1 MEDRRITYVLDIDD
15 PLRMEIN
22 SYWIGA
28 HFGTSVLGSPTKL
41 IPSYSN
47 PIMTDSP
54 TSLYQKRQRIKII
67 KDASFG
73 VSARS
78 NSETGI
84 ATTNPEMGTS
94 VYSDPIGQKQ
104 KQPGSSGYNQSLG
117 APISKKLPGL
127 PAADPQSDFPGYVEA
142 NFVDYFKNHT
152 SDFPIQ
158 DIVYDVIPPIV
169 VKDFSTTTNPLRGS
183 NEVKEEFLIN
193 FLEKSYEDATSAPSI
208 SELSLPNFYK
218 IITTNG
224 PPPDSFLDEY
234 ASNISPSSADKS
246 YENIII
252 SMDNYED
259 LEALNGYDKVFP
271 LEIKL
276 SPNNSVI
283 SGMTVFYDALNKSNL
298 DATLIDLASRQSFD
312 TSAKESKFFQ
322 KTQIRDDHEEH
333 IDPTHVHEDDHEDVT
348 TTISLETLNLLDWSR
363 DLTTILEGLTTEFAT
378 DNKIYLGSETLSIN
392 IAKGNTS
399 ALQQILSSAI
409 FLGKIKDIT
418 RDNLRSFEELNTGQK
433 SYSEIVFY
441 KVEKYTSP
449 DAPTPIQNIWI
460 PNINQVDPVEYV
472 DTQVKYNKQYFYR
485 VFAYSAVVGTRY
497 FYDMS
502 TLETTFPIAAADE
515 PCVILADT
523 AGPSVP
529 EHIHKIENWKIVG
542 NYIVGNGDDKINR
555 HPHPDLDPII
565 LAGGYDWVKGF
576 TETVEGFG
584 SFDFDTD
591 VLFDGGKTGD
601 HHHKFKV
608 DSSGNGVTLCGEP
621 TTETKITP
629 VDPSQEYFE
638 IDVIT
643 EPTIDLIKTHLFDFD
658 GSILDDPPMIP
669 DINFITYVGVDN
681 KVTINMHS
689 QIGEYTNSP
698 VILNSEDFDF
708 IESLQNSRGM
718 SIDSLVTYK
727 TDDETVAFEI
737 YRMEKAPIS
746 YEDFSNNLKS
756 AVSTLQSDSSRAIYS
771 WDSSYEDTIVP
782 NTEYYYMVRSVDI
795 HNHKSYPSPVYKV
808 MIINDS
814 GAIYPLVEIIEMR
827 PPEKPKQNS
836 IEFKKFLQIVPSL
849 PQIQIDYEASGL
861 ISETGLL
868 VNSVAKH
875 KPDIVLG
882 TESPRLFG
890 DSETGQTFKIRLI
903 SRHTGKK
910 LDLNVTFKV
919 ENEL

>member
-47 PIMTDSP
+47 SIMTDSP

-84 ATTNPEMGTS
+84 APTNPEMGTS
-94 VYSDPIGQKQ
+94 AYFDPISQKQ

-117 APISKKLPGL
+117 RPISKKLPGL
-127 PAADPQSDFPGYVEA
+127 QTSTADPQSDFQGYVEA

-502 TLETTFPIAAADE
+502 TFQTSFVSPTRSFSDSRLTGASQVAD
-515 PCVILADT
+515 PKLDFGQNPGSAPD
-523 AGPSVP
+523 
-529 EHIHKIENWKIVG
+529 
-542 NYIVGNGDDKINR
+542 IN
-555 HPHPDLDPII
+555 
-565 LAGGYDWVKGF
+565 
-576 TETVEGFG
+576 
-584 SFDFDTD
+584 
-591 VLFDGGKTGD
+591 
-601 HHHKFKV
+601 V
-608 DSSGNGVTLCGEP
+608 D
-621 TTETKITP
+621 
-629 VDPSQEYFE
+629 YFQ

-718 SIDSLVTYK
+718 SIDSPVTYK

-827 PPEKPKQNS
+827 PPERPKQNS

>member
-47 PIMTDSP
+47 SIMTDSP

-94 VYSDPIGQKQ
+94 AYFDPISQKQ

-117 APISKKLPGL
+117 RPISKKLPGL
-127 PAADPQSDFPGYVEA
+127 QTSTADPQSDFQGYVEA

-418 RDNLRSFEELNTGQK
+418 RDNLRSFEELNAGQK

-502 TLETTFPIAAADE
+502 TFQTSFVSPTRSFSDSRLTGARQVAD
-515 PCVILADT
+515 PKLDFGQNPGSAPDF
-523 AGPSVP
+523 AGPAIAGSKRSFSDSRLTGARQVADP
-529 EHIHKIENWKIVG
+529 KLDFGQNPG
-542 NYIVGNGDDKINR
+542 SAPDIN
-555 HPHPDLDPII
+555 
-565 LAGGYDWVKGF
+565 
-576 TETVEGFG
+576 
-584 SFDFDTD
+584 
-591 VLFDGGKTGD
+591 
-601 HHHKFKV
+601 V
-608 DSSGNGVTLCGEP
+608 D
-621 TTETKITP
+621 
-629 VDPSQEYFE
+629 YFQ

-718 SIDSLVTYK
+718 SIDSPVTYK

>member
-47 PIMTDSP
+47 SIMTDSP

-94 VYSDPIGQKQ
+94 AYFDPISQKQ

-117 APISKKLPGL
+117 RPISKKLPGL
-127 PAADPQSDFPGYVEA
+127 QTSTADPQSDFQGYVEA

-502 TLETTFPIAAADE
+502 TFQTSFVSPTRSFSDSRLTGASQVAD
-515 PCVILADT
+515 PKLDFGQNPGSAPDFAGSKRSFSDSRLTGAGQVADPKLDFGQNPGS
-523 AGPSVP
+523 AP
-529 EHIHKIENWKIVG
+529 
-542 NYIVGNGDDKINR
+542 DIN
-555 HPHPDLDPII
+555 
-565 LAGGYDWVKGF
+565 
-576 TETVEGFG
+576 
-584 SFDFDTD
+584 
-591 VLFDGGKTGD
+591 
-601 HHHKFKV
+601 V
-608 DSSGNGVTLCGEP
+608 D
-621 TTETKITP
+621 
-629 VDPSQEYFE
+629 YFQ

-718 SIDSLVTYK
+718 SIDSPVTYK